1 MFVKE
6 VMSKPAISIEQD
18 DTVFDASMI
27 YKQKHVGCLIVTDKG
42 DVVGV
47 LTERDIIERSICL
60 DRNPRETNVREI
72 MTPDVI
78 TIQELDTLQKA
89 ADVMMKNRIKKLP
102 VIKDDTVVGI
112 ITASDIVRVLP
123 KLSDQLYNLWLDSSW
138 VD

>member
-6 VMSKPAISIEQD
+6 VMTKPAISIDQNG
-18 DTVFDASMI
+18 TVFDASII
-27 YKQKHVGCLIVTDKG
+27 YKEQHVGCLIVTNKG
-42 DVVGV
+42 NVVGI

-60 DRNPRETNVREI
+60 DRNPRGTKVEEI
-72 MTPDVI
+72 MTRDVI

-123 KLSDQLYNLWLDSSW
+123 TLSDQLYDLWLDSAW

>member
-6 VMSKPAISIEQD
+6 VMSKPAISIDQN

-27 YKQKHVGCLIVTDKG
+27 YKEKHVGCLIVTYNG
-42 DVVGV
+42 DVVGI

-60 DRNPRETNVREI
+60 DKNPRDTKVKEI
-72 MTPDVI
+72 MTKDVI
-78 TIQELDTLQKA
+78 IIQELDTLQRA
-89 ADVMMKNRIKKLP
+89 SDVMMKNRIKKLP
-102 VIKDDTVVGI
+102 VVKDDAVVGI

-123 KLSDQLYNLWLDSSW
+123 KLSDQLYDLWLDSAW